1 MKKFL
6 LVIMIGMVLAMDLYG
21 FVGELMDDS
30 IKEVNHIGETTI
42 RVYME

>member
-21 FVGELMDDS
+21 FVDELMDDG
-30 IKEVNHIGETTI
+30 IKEVDHIDETTI